1 MKPEELWDALEMRK
15 GNNELYQQLLAKVK
29 SREAG
34 YLAALEML
42 PPEQRQQVED
52 YVAACE
58 ALDDPLVYMAYQLGW
73 DGRPV
78 PYDGTVIS

>member
-1 MKPEELWDALEMRK
+1 MRPEELWEALELKKR
-15 GNNELYQQLLAKVK
+15 NSELYQQLLAMVE

-42 PPEQRQQVED
+42 PPELRQQVED

-58 ALDDPLVYMAYQLGW
+58 ALDDPLVYMAYCLGR
-73 DGRPV
+73 DGQ
-78 PYDGTVIS
+78 